1 MGLEQR
7 GRVRWSCLAKQLEDR
22 MTSTDT
28 TNKPFMI
35 EKRQIYEAYKA
46 VKSNKGAAGVDGQTI
61 EQFDE
66 DLEGN
71 LYKIWNRMSS
81 GSYFPP
87 PVRAVSIPK
96 KSGGE
101 RILCVPTFGDRIAQ
115 MVVKQL
121 IEPDLDPIF
130 LPDSYGYRPRKSA
143 LDAIGVTRKRCWK
156 YDWVLEFDIK
166 GLFDN
171 IDHELLLK
179 AVRKHVKCNWVLL
192 YIERWLTAPMEKDG
206 LTIERNLGT
215 PQGGVISPILSN
227 LFLHYTFDL
236 WMKRTYPDV
245 PWCRY
250 ADDGLVHCRTEQ
262 EAEALKAE
270 LQARLAECRL
280 ELHPTKTKIVYCK
293 SASRQGEHPNVKFDF
308 LGYCFRPRPVKTSR
322 DNKVFCG
329 FNPAASPTALNSM
342 RATIRALCLRR
353 QTQLSLTEI
362 ADRLNPLLRG
372 WIEYYGRYRPS
383 ALYPLFRHV
392 NMTLLAWARRKFK
405 HLKASKVRA
414 GLLFERLVKNRA
426 DLFVHWRIGMVGA
439 FA

>member
-1 MGLEQR
+1 VVVFSETTG
-7 GRVRWSCLAKQLEDR
+7 DR

-28 TNKPFMI
+28 TDKPFTI
-35 EKRQIYEAYKA
+35 EKRRVYEAYKA

-61 EQFDE
+61 EQFE
-66 DLEGN
+66 ADLKGN

-81 GSYFPP
+81 GTYFPP

-101 RILCVPTFGDRIAQ
+101 RILGVPTVSDRIAQ

-143 LDAIGVTRKRCWK
+143 LDAVGVTRERCWK
-156 YDWVLEFDIK
+156 YDWVLEFDIR

-171 IDHELLLK
+171 INHELLLR
-179 AVRKHVKCNWVLL
+179 AVRKHVKCKWALI
-192 YIERWLTAPMEKDG
+192 YIERWLKAPMEQDG
-206 LTIERNLGT
+206 IRKERTLGT

-236 WMKRTYPDV
+236 WMKRTHPDL

-270 LQARLAECRL
+270 LRARLAECHL
-280 ELHPTKTKIVYCK
+280 ELHPTKTKMVYCRDGKRK
-293 SASRQGEHPNVKFDF
+293 STYPNVKFDF
-308 LGYCFRPRPVKTSR
+308 LGYCFRPRWIKKSR
-322 DNKVFCG
+322 DNSMFCG
-329 FNPAASPTALNSM
+329 FNPAVSPSALKAM
-342 RATIRALCLRR
+342 RSTIRDLNIRR
-353 QTQLSLTEI
+353 QTQLSLADI
-362 ADRLNPLLRG
+362 ARTLNPLVRG
-372 WIEYYGRYRPS
+372 WIEYYGRYAPS
-383 ALYPLFRHV
+383 ALSPMLRYV
-392 NMTLLAWARRKFK
+392 NQTLVRWAMRKFK
-405 HLKASKVRA
+405 RFKAHKIRASRFLQKLVR
-414 GLLFERLVKNRA
+414 ERMS
-426 DLFVHWRIGMVGA
+426 LFVHWRIGMTGT

>member
-1 MGLEQR
+1 
-7 GRVRWSCLAKQLEDR
+7 

-35 EKRQIYEAYKA
+35 EKRRVYEAYKA

-61 EQFDE
+61 EQFE
-66 DLEGN
+66 ADLKGN

-81 GSYFPP
+81 GTYFPP

-101 RILCVPTFGDRIAQ
+101 RILGVPTVSDRIAQ

-143 LDAIGVTRKRCWK
+143 LDAVGVTRERCWK
-156 YDWVLEFDIK
+156 YDWVLEFDIR

-171 IDHELLLK
+171 IDHELLLR
-179 AVRKHVKCNWVLL
+179 AVRKQVKCNWALI
-192 YIERWLTAPMEKDG
+192 YIERWLKAPMEQDG
-206 LTIERNLGT
+206 IRKERTLGT

-236 WMKRTYPDV
+236 WMKRTHPAL

-270 LQARLAECRL
+270 LRVRLAECHL
-280 ELHPTKTKIVYCK
+280 ELHPTKTKIVYCRDGK
-293 SASRQGEHPNVKFDF
+293 RKGSYPNVKFDF
-308 LGYCFRPRPVKTSR
+308 LGYCFRPRWVKKSR
-322 DNKVFCG
+322 DNSMFCG
-329 FNPAASPTALNSM
+329 FNPAVSPSALKTM
-342 RATIRALCLRR
+342 RSTIRDLNIRR
-353 QTQLSLTEI
+353 QTQLSLADI
-362 ADRLNPLLRG
+362 ARTLNPLVRG
-372 WIEYYGRYRPS
+372 WIEYYGRYAPS
-383 ALYPLFRHV
+383 ALSPMLRYV
-392 NMTLLAWARRKFK
+392 NQTLMRWAMRKFK
-405 HLKASKVRA
+405 RFKAHKIRASRFLQKLVREKVS
-414 GLLFERLVKNRA
+414 
-426 DLFVHWRIGMVGA
+426 LFVHWRIGMTGT

>member
-1 MGLEQR
+1 
-7 GRVRWSCLAKQLEDR
+7 

-28 TNKPFMI
+28 TDKPFTI
-35 EKRQIYEAYKA
+35 EKRRVYEAYKA

-61 EQFDE
+61 EQFE
-66 DLEGN
+66 ADLKGN

-81 GSYFPP
+81 GTYFPP

-101 RILCVPTFGDRIAQ
+101 RILGVPTVSDRIAQ

-143 LDAIGVTRKRCWK
+143 LDAVGVTRERCWK
-156 YDWVLEFDIK
+156 YDWVLEFDIR

-171 IDHELLLK
+171 IDHELLLR
-179 AVRKHVKCNWVLL
+179 AVRKQVKCKWALI
-192 YIERWLTAPMEKDG
+192 YIERWLKAPMEQDG
-206 LTIERNLGT
+206 IRKERTLGT

-236 WMKRTYPDV
+236 WMKRTHPDL

-270 LQARLAECRL
+270 LRARLAECHL
-280 ELHPTKTKIVYCK
+280 ELHPTKTKIVYCRDGK
-293 SASRQGEHPNVKFDF
+293 RKGTYPNVKFDF
-308 LGYCFRPRPVKTSR
+308 LGYCFRPRWIKKSR
-322 DNKVFCG
+322 DNSMFCG
-329 FNPAASPTALNSM
+329 FNPAVSPAALKTM
-342 RATIRALCLRR
+342 RSTIRDLNIRR
-353 QTQLSLTEI
+353 QTQLSLADI
-362 ADRLNPLLRG
+362 ARTLNPLLRG
-372 WIEYYGRYRPS
+372 WIEYYGRYAPS
-383 ALYPLFRHV
+383 ALSPMLRYV
-392 NMTLLAWARRKFK
+392 NQTLVRWAMRKFK
-405 HLKASKVRA
+405 RFKAHKIRASRFLQKLVR
-414 GLLFERLVKNRA
+414 EKMS
-426 DLFVHWRIGMVGA
+426 LFVHWRIGMTGT

>member
-1 MGLEQR
+1 
-7 GRVRWSCLAKQLEDR
+7 

-28 TNKPFMI
+28 TDKPFTI
-35 EKRQIYEAYKA
+35 EKRRVYEAYKA

-61 EQFDE
+61 EQFE
-66 DLEGN
+66 ADLKGN

-81 GSYFPP
+81 GTYFPP

-101 RILCVPTFGDRIAQ
+101 RILGVPTVSDRIAQ

-143 LDAIGVTRKRCWK
+143 LEAVGVTRERCWK
-156 YDWVLEFDIK
+156 YDWVLEFDIR

-171 IDHELLLK
+171 IDHELLLR
-179 AVRKHVKCNWVLL
+179 AVRKQVKCNWALI
-192 YIERWLTAPMEKDG
+192 YIERWLKAPMEQDG
-206 LTIERNLGT
+206 IRKERTLGT

-236 WMKRTYPDV
+236 WMKRTHPDLR
-245 PWCRY
+245 WCRY

-270 LQARLAECRL
+270 LRARLAECHL
-280 ELHPTKTKIVYCK
+280 ELHPTKTKIVYCRDGKRK
-293 SASRQGEHPNVKFDF
+293 STYPNVKFDF
-308 LGYCFRPRPVKTSR
+308 LGYCFRPRWIKKSR
-322 DNKVFCG
+322 DNSMFCG
-329 FNPAASPTALNSM
+329 FNPAVRPSALKTM
-342 RATIRALCLRR
+342 RSTIRDLNIRR
-353 QTQLSLTEI
+353 QTQLSLADI
-362 ADRLNPLLRG
+362 ARTLNPLVRG
-372 WIEYYGRYRPS
+372 WIEYYGRYAPS
-383 ALYPLFRHV
+383 ALSPMLRYV
-392 NMTLLAWARRKFK
+392 NQTLVRWAMRKFK
-405 HLKASKVRA
+405 RFKAHKIRASRFLQKLVR
-414 GLLFERLVKNRA
+414 ERMS
-426 DLFVHWRIGMVGA
+426 LFVHWRIGMTGT